1 MERIEVITGVERRRR
16 YSVQEKLSLVAET
29 EQPGMT
35 VSLVARRNGI
45 SPSLLFRWKKLMK
58 EGGASAIHSGQPVV
72 SASEVKALQHRV
84 RELERLLGRKT
95 MEVEILK
102 EAVELAKEKKW
113 LSRMPLLKPDIT
125 E

>member
-16 YSVQEKLSLVAET
+16 YSLQEKLALVAET

-35 VSLVARRNGI
+35 VSLIARRNGL

-58 EGGASAIHSGQPVV
+58 EGGASAIYSGQPVV
-72 SASEVKALQHRV
+72 SANEVKALQHKV

-95 MEVEILK
+95 MEAEILK
-102 EAVELAKEKKW
+102 EAMELAKEKKW